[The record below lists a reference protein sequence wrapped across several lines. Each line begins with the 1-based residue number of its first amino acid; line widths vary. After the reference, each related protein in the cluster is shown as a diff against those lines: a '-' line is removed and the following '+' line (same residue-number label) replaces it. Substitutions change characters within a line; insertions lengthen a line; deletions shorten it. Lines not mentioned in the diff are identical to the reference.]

1 MSRACAR
8 DPVTATVALPP
19 AAASVRDGRRF
30 VTGVLDTWGLP
41 ELVET
46 AALLTSELLTNS
58 VLHAR
63 TDILLTL
70 SRHDLGVEIV
80 VRDGSRAAPRRRRH
94 QPDATTGRGLELLE
108 RLASSW
114 EVSVDD
120 DGKSVRFV
128 VDAVTDPWEAYTAEE
143 WTDDWPDDE
152 PASELDDL

>member
-1 MSRACAR
+1 
-8 DPVTATVALPP
+8 VTATVALPP

-30 VTGVLDTWGLP
+30 VSGVLESWGMS

-63 TDILLTL
+63 TDIVLTM
-70 SRHDLGVEIV
+70 SKHDAGVEIV
-80 VRDGSRAAPRRRRH
+80 VHDGSRAAPRRRRRPH
-94 QPDATTGRGLELLE
+94 DATTGRGLELLE

-114 EVSVDD
+114 EVSLDE

-128 VDAVTDPWEAYTAEE
+128 VDAGSDPWAAYTAE
-143 WTDDWPDDE
+143 DWAD
-152 PASELDDL
+152 AEL

>member
-1 MSRACAR
+1 M
-8 DPVTATVALPP
+8 TATVALPP

-30 VTGVLDTWGLP
+30 VTGVLDTWGMP

-63 TDILLTL
+63 TDIVLTL
-70 SRHDLGVEIV
+70 SRHDDGVEIV

-94 QPDATTGRGLELLE
+94 TYDATTGRGLELLE

-114 EVSVDD
+114 EVSLDE
-120 DGKSVRFV
+120 DGKSVRFI
-128 VDAVTDPWEAYTAEE
+128 VDAATDPWANYAS
-143 WTDDWPDDE
+143 DDWQD
-152 PASELDDL
+152 AEL